1 MPLASTK
8 VLPFGVSAVFS
19 ICADA
24 ADDAKMKVKAAIA
37 ANVLDIAAPLLMNF
51 EDARCVTWT
60 NAAEHDLFRLP
71 VVSVENCV
79 APGDFLEALVGCLLT
94 TGCARV
100 QNSLIRAKSGGDRD
114 LGDNGL
120 RNHAGRVPRGRSAGQ
135 RDIAKFFVLI
145 GKFCGFELFMRPRPR
160 QALREMTPVRRR
172 KRTFAVVRAGG
183 RNIRAGRDQLSPQRD
198 DPAVARGR
206 TGFDDQQR

>member
-24 ADDAKMKVKAAIA
+24 ADDAKMKVEAAIA
-37 ANVLDIAAPLLMNF
+37 ANVLDIAAPLLIKHV

-60 NAAEHDLFRLP
+60 NAADRDLFHP
-71 VVSVENCV
+71 IVVGVENCV
-79 APGDFLEALVGCLLT
+79 APGDFLEALVCSLLT
-94 TGCARV
+94 TGCAGI

-120 RNHAGRVPRGRSAGQ
+120 RNHAGRMPRDRRAAQ
-135 RDIAKFFVLI
+135 RHIAEFFVLI

-160 QALREMTPVRRR
+160 QALREMTPVRR
-172 KRTFAVVRAGG
+172 
-183 RNIRAGRDQLSPQRD
+183 
-198 DPAVARGR
+198 
-206 TGFDDQQR
+206 